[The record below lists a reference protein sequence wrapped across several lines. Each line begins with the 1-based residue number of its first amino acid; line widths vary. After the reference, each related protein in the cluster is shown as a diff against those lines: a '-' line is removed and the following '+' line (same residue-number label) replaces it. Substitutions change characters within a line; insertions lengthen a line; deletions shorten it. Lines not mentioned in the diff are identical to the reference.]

1 MLFPTDQYPKLRAID
16 IRHVVHDGHPSLLL
30 RDPLQ
35 ISDRFLVISHG
46 LGPVLLFCDGKH
58 HRTTIAGKLR
68 SILGAPVDGALVDR
82 LVDALD
88 EAFLLDNLRFRKEH
102 ERALAEYRA
111 APFRPPALAGQSYP
125 ANPAELRRLLDD
137 FVAAAG
143 PVAPAPPTGRGV
155 LSPHID
161 YARGGRVYAQV
172 WQRTA
177 EMVRAAEIIL
187 LIGTDHYSPEPV
199 TLTRQRYA
207 TPFGVLPTDLAVVD
221 ALAAALGEDAAFAG
235 ELYHRVEHSLE
246 LVAVWLQY
254 IRGAQP
260 CPTVPILVGSFARF
274 MDGSDPASDQRLE
287 ALIATLR
294 QVIASRRALVVISG
308 DMSHVGPAFGGAPLS
323 DADKE
328 ALRHADEL
336 VIERMRAG
344 DAAGFFRVIASTGDR
359 QNICGL
365 PPTYLALRLMDAV
378 KGELV
383 GYAQCPA
390 DDDGTSVVS
399 ICGMVFDWVIGG
411 IT

>member
-35 ISDRFLVISHG
+35 ISDRFLVISQG
-46 LGPVLLFCDGKH
+46 LGPALLFCDGKH
-58 HRTTIAGKLR
+58 HRTAIAGKLR
-68 SILGAPVDGALVDR
+68 SMLGVPVDGALIND

-88 EAFLLDNLRFRKEH
+88 EALLLDNLRFKVEH
-102 ERALAEYRA
+102 ERTLARYRA
-111 APFRPPALAGQSYP
+111 APFRPPALAGTSYP
-125 ANPAELRRLLDD
+125 ADPAELRRLLDK

-143 PVAPAPPTGRGV
+143 PVTPAPPTGRGI

-161 YARGGRVYAQV
+161 YARGGLVYAQV
-172 WQRTA
+172 WQRAA

-199 TLTRQRYA
+199 TLTRQQYA
-207 TPFGVLPTDLAVVD
+207 TPFGVLPTDGAVVD
-221 ALAAALGEDAAFAG
+221 ALAAAIGEEYAFAG

-254 IRGAQP
+254 VRGDRP
-260 CPTVPILVGSFARF
+260 CPVVPILVGTFARF
-274 MDGSDPASDQRLE
+274 LDGGDPATDRRLE
-287 ALIATLR
+287 SLIATLR

-323 DADKE
+323 DVDKE
-328 ALRHADEL
+328 ALRRADEQ
-336 VIERMRAG
+336 VIDRMRAG
-344 DAAGFFRVIASTGDR
+344 DAAGFFRTIAGTGDR

-365 PPTYLALRLMDAV
+365 PPAYLALRLMDAV
-378 KGELV
+378 EGELV

-399 ICGMVFDWVIGG
+399 ICGMVFG
-411 IT
+411 

>member
-16 IRHVVHDGHPSLLL
+16 IRHVMHDGHPSLLL

-46 LGPVLLFCDGKH
+46 LGPALLFCDGKH
-58 HRTTIAGKLR
+58 HRAAIAGKLR
-68 SILGAPVDGALVDR
+68 SMLGAPVDVALVDR

-88 EAFLLDNLRFRKEH
+88 EALLLDNLRFRKEH
-102 ERALAEYRA
+102 ERALVQYRA

-125 ANPAELRRLLDD
+125 ADPTELRRLLDD

-143 PVAPAPPTGRGV
+143 SVAPAPPTGCGV

-172 WQRTA
+172 WQRAA

-199 TLTRQRYA
+199 TLTRQQYA

-254 IRGAQP
+254 IRGAQL
-260 CPTVPILVGSFARF
+260 CPTAPILVGSFARF
-274 MDGSDPASDQRLE
+274 MDGSDPATDQRLE

-344 DAAGFFRVIASTGDR
+344 DAAGFFRVIASTDDR

-399 ICGMVFDWVIGG
+399 ICGMVFDRGIG
-411 IT
+411 

>member
-1 MLFPTDQYPKLRAID
+1 MLSSTDQYPKLRAID
-16 IRHVVHDGHPSLLL
+16 IRRVMHDGQPSLLL

-35 ISDRFLVISHG
+35 ISDRFLVISQG
-46 LGPVLLFCDGKH
+46 LGPALLFCDGKH
-58 HRTTIAGKLR
+58 HRATIAGKLR
-68 SILGAPVDGALVDR
+68 SMLGVPVDSALVNR

-88 EAFLLDNLRFRKEH
+88 EAFLLDNLRFREEH
-102 ERALAEYRA
+102 ARALARYRA

-125 ANPAELRRLLDD
+125 ADPAELRRLLDD
-137 FVAAAG
+137 FIAAVG

-172 WQRTA
+172 WQRAA
-177 EMVRAAEIIL
+177 EMVRAAEIVL
-187 LIGTDHYSPEPV
+187 LIGADHYSPEPV

-207 TPFGVLPTDLAVVD
+207 TPLGVLPTDTSVVD
-221 ALAAALGEDAAFAG
+221 ALAAAIGEDAAFAG

-254 IRGAQP
+254 IRGDAP
-260 CPTVPILVGSFARF
+260 CPVIPILAGSFARY
-274 MDGSDPASDQRLE
+274 MDGDDPATDPRLE
-287 ALIATLR
+287 ALITALR
-294 QVIASRRALVVISG
+294 RIIASRRAMVIISG

-323 DADKE
+323 NADKE

-336 VIERMRAG
+336 VIDRMRAG
-344 DAAGFFRVIASTGDR
+344 DAAGFFRVIAETGDR

-378 KGELV
+378 EGELTA
-383 GYAQCPA
+383 YAQCPA
-390 DDDGTSVVS
+390 DDEETSVVS
-399 ICGMVFDWVIGG
+399 ICGMVFG
-411 IT
+411 

>member
-1 MLFPTDQYPKLRAID
+1 MLSSTDQYPKLRAID
-16 IRHVVHDGHPSLLL
+16 IRRVMHDGQPSLLL

-35 ISDRFLVISHG
+35 ISDRFLVISQG
-46 LGPVLLFCDGKH
+46 LGPALLFCDGKH
-58 HRTTIAGKLR
+58 HRATIAGKLR
-68 SILGAPVDGALVDR
+68 SMLGVPVDSALVNR

-88 EAFLLDNLRFRKEH
+88 EAFLLDNLRFREEH
-102 ERALAEYRA
+102 ARALARYRA

-125 ANPAELRRLLDD
+125 ADPAELRRLLDD
-137 FVAAAG
+137 FIAAVG

-172 WQRTA
+172 WQRAA
-177 EMVRAAEIIL
+177 EMVRAAEIVL

-207 TPFGVLPTDLAVVD
+207 TPLGVLPTDTSVVD
-221 ALAAALGEDAAFAG
+221 ALAAAIGEDAAFAG

-254 IRGAQP
+254 IRGDAP
-260 CPTVPILVGSFARF
+260 CPVIPILAGSFARY
-274 MDGSDPASDQRLE
+274 MDGDDPATDPRFE
-287 ALIATLR
+287 ALITALR
-294 QVIASRRALVVISG
+294 RIIASRHAVVIISG

-323 DADKE
+323 NADKE
-328 ALRHADEL
+328 ALRRADEL
-336 VIERMRAG
+336 VIDRMRAG
-344 DAAGFFRVIASTGDR
+344 DAAGFFRVIAETGDR

-378 KGELV
+378 EGELTA
-383 GYAQCPA
+383 YAQCPA
-390 DDDGTSVVS
+390 DDEETSVVS
-399 ICGMVFDWVIGG
+399 ICGMVFG
-411 IT
+411 